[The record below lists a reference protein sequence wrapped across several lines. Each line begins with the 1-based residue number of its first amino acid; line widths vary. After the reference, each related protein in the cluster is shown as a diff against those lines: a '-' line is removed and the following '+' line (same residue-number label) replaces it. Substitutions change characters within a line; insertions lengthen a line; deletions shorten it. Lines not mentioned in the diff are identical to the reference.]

1 MRKKILFVSLLVFAL
16 LALACA
22 PCGLLKRDAAGAAT
36 RDTPAP
42 AQTVAG
48 KATQIPKPDV
58 EPTPPSDADD
68 EIEVADLDALNSYR
82 SRMTIRVQD
91 KEGTESHEL
100 TTTTEWVRDPPATH
114 VTTTSGVEGFNME
127 TILIGSEAWM
137 AVGGEWISI
146 PSDQIGEGLLV
157 DWHALMPDVSG
168 MEFVGQDR
176 VNGIRCKH
184 YTSTGQ
190 QSLTVPDPEGGQ
202 ALRVSIQG
210 EVWVANQGSLP
221 PVIIRERVQTE
232 GGILALPGTGGTSK
246 EMVTIMEY
254 DVYDVNA
261 NIVIEKPE

>member
-1 MRKKILFVSLLVFAL
+1 MRKKILLVSLLVFAL
-16 LALACA
+16 ITLACA
-22 PCGLLKRDAAGAAT
+22 PCGLLQRDAAT

-42 AQTVAG
+42 AQTVPG
-48 KATQIPKPDV
+48 KATQTPEPDDG
-58 EPTPPSDADD
+58 PTPSPDGDDD

-91 KEGTESHEL
+91 KDETESHEL
-100 TTTTEWVRDPPATH
+100 TTITEWVRDPPAIH
-114 VTTTSGVEGFNME
+114 VTTTSGMEGFNME

-146 PSDQIGEGLLV
+146 PPDQVGEGLLV
-157 DWHALMPDVSG
+157 DWHGLMPDVSG
-168 MEFVGQDR
+168 MELVGQET

-202 ALRVSIQG
+202 ALRVTIHG
-210 EVWVANQGSLP
+210 EVWIADQSSLP

-232 GGILALPGTGGTSK
+232 GGILALPGASGTSK

-254 DVYDVNA
+254 DVYDVNE